1 MRVRLTRKLAEMI
14 DGIDLSGHNEGD
26 LLNLPEPQGRL
37 LVAEQW
43 GVEERRAVDRGENAR
58 QSVSPSSQQAGSS
71 FPRHRQRS

>member
-43 GVEERRAVDRGENAR
+43 GFEERRSVDREENSR
-58 QSVSPSSQQAGSS
+58 QSVSRSSQQSLTR
-71 FPRHRQRS
+71 PRQRNR